1 MTSNYILIVDDDPS
15 IREGLTRE
23 VEREFKDKAVVL
35 SCKNG
40 MVAANLLK
48 CNTIDIV
55 VTDIKMPIMN
65 GIELLRFIDE
75 NHIPC
80 KSVVLSS
87 YDDFNLVRDAMRAGA
102 SDYLLKPV
110 DFSALHRL
118 LYKLLTQVIIN
129 RTSSSGHS
137 LPINMQQLLEYYIRT
152 SEFKDANTLAFEEK
166 YMLHPDS
173 PCILG
178 CVKLESPSS
187 ERLFK
192 LQEQLRED
200 LYSCL
205 NKDHIRYRTILTG
218 EIASCFVFA
227 LFPDT
232 APSLCL
238 DTLFHFGDR
247 LTENGI
253 KVCINEKHFVIKEI
267 PAAFRECISEFEQ
280 GYFDL
285 PVPDYTVTYTESDL
299 ENALHHT
306 ADALNVYNMK
316 NTLFHLTQFFNMCSA
331 IKPPVRKVH
340 LLLNNMLYELLRLN
354 TRYIEPLSQS
364 KFTENDIFHQIET
377 APSLSILE
385 KELFESLNHLV
396 EMVISAL
403 PDRDDCVIAKAK
415 SYIEE
420 NYNDYISLEDIAAH
434 VYLNKSYFSVFFKNK
449 VGLTYRE
456 YLRNH
461 RIQKA
466 IELIRNSD
474 MKIYEI
480 AQSVGYNDSAHFIRA
495 FKEVTGKTPS
505 EYK

>member
-15 IREGLTRE
+15 IREGLSRE
-23 VEREFKDKAVVL
+23 VEREFKGKAVVL
-35 SCKNG
+35 NCKNG

-55 VTDIKMPIMN
+55 VTDIKMPVMN
-65 GIELLRFIDE
+65 GIELLRYINE

-80 KSVVLSS
+80 KSIVLSS
-87 YDDFNLVRDAMRAGA
+87 YDDFNLVRDAMREGA

-110 DFSALHRL
+110 DFSALYRL
-118 LYKLLTQVIIN
+118 LYKLLTQVIMN
-129 RTSSSGHS
+129 RTSSSGNF
-137 LPINMQQLLEYYIRT
+137 LPVNMQQLLECYIQKP
-152 SEFKDANTLAFEEK
+152 EFKNADMLAFEEK

-173 PCILG
+173 PCLLG

-192 LQEQLRED
+192 LQERLRED
-200 LYSCL
+200 LYNCL
-205 NKDHIRYRTILTG
+205 NKAHIRYRTILTG
-218 EIASCFVFA
+218 EIASCFVFL

-232 APSLCL
+232 LPELCL
-238 DTLFHFGDR
+238 DTLFHFQDSIS
-247 LTENGI
+247 ENGMKI
-253 KVCINEKHFVIKEI
+253 CINEKRFSMKEI
-267 PAAFRECISEFEQ
+267 SIAFRECISQFEQ

-285 PVPDYTVTYTESDL
+285 PVSDYCVTYTESDL
-299 ENALHHT
+299 ENALHYA
-306 ADALNVYNMK
+306 ADALNVYDMK
-316 NTLFHLTQFFNMCSA
+316 NTLFHLRQFFSMCNVV
-331 IKPPVRKVH
+331 KPTVRKVH
-340 LLLNNMLYELLRLN
+340 LLLNNMLYKLLRLN
-354 TRYIEPLSQS
+354 PKYIEPLSRS
-364 KFTENDIFHQIET
+364 KFTADDIFHQIET

-385 KELFESLNHLV
+385 KEMFDSLNHLV
-396 EMVISAL
+396 EMVISTL

-420 NYNDYISLEDIAAH
+420 NYNDCITLEDIAAH
-434 VYLNKSYFSVFFKNK
+434 VYLNKSYFSVFFKSK

-456 YLRNH
+456 YLRNY

-466 IELIRNSD
+466 VELIRNSD
-474 MKIYEI
+474 MRVYEI